1 MAVQF
6 AQPYRFDEQQL
17 ARMAAAGVVP
27 NWGIEL
33 VDGVPYQGG
42 EPLRFSS
49 DDYLKLGE
57 TGVLHEGDRVELI
70 DGEIIEMSP
79 EESRHSACI
88 RRLIRFLSP
97 RVGDASVGA
106 QDSLSLPDG
115 YWPMP
120 DVVVLRPSE
129 DDYEETHPT
138 HQDALVV
145 VEVSNSSLRHD
156 RHVKSMRY
164 AEAGIPEFWLVDLT
178 RDTIAIHSH
187 PVAGEYRGVQTYG
200 PGEEWASAALAGL
213 TVPVDVIIKPRA
225 SSVQPGRLD

>member
-6 AQPYRFDEQQL
+6 AQPYRFSEQQL
-17 ARMAAAGVVP
+17 ARMAEAGVVP
-27 NWGIEL
+27 EHGTALI
-33 VDGVPYQGG
+33 DGVPYWAGI
-42 EPLRFSS
+42 PFRFSS
-49 DDYLKLGE
+49 EDYFKLGE
-57 TGVLHEGDRVELI
+57 LGVLHEGDRVELI

-79 EESRHSACI
+79 EEIRHSACI

-97 RVGDASVGA
+97 RVGDAIVGA

-129 DDYEETHPT
+129 DDYEEAHPT

-164 AEAGIPEFWLVDLT
+164 AEAGIPEYWLVDLT
-178 RDTIAIHSH
+178 RDTIAIHLH
-187 PVAGEYRGVQTYG
+187 PVMGEYR
-200 PGEEWASAALAGL
+200 
-213 TVPVDVIIKPRA
+213 DVKT
-225 SSVQPGRLD
+225 